1 MRRRSDKHR
10 PRQLYGTRQA
20 RNRGIVTV
28 RHDSARPASG
38 GFASGP
44 NRRFGVTAC
53 ALALAAL
60 ASGCSLPSLNSG
72 TLFGGNKTESTP
84 RSVTQESLL
93 QAAKSDTDINTAST
107 LGLGCPAFII
117 STADRHQTQ
126 YEGGRIGDGLA
137 IIHQGEIT
145 RTARECDIEPGKIT
159 IKYGFSG
166 RVLLGPRGT
175 PGVVK
180 LTFQVYLVDANQKRV
195 ETQPIVLDVAIP
207 PDSPIAYF
215 STVRSISFVVPEGA
229 RPSDYRLVVA
239 FDKPPADPP
248 PKPQRTPPTAKKK
261 S

>member
-1 MRRRSDKHR
+1 M
-10 PRQLYGTRQA
+10 A
-20 RNRGIVTV
+20 
-28 RHDSARPASG
+28 
-38 GFASGP
+38 
-44 NRRFGVTAC
+44 
-53 ALALAAL
+53 ALAAL
-60 ASGCSLPSLNSG
+60 AGGCSLPSLNSG

-84 RSVTQESLL
+84 RSVTQDSLL
-93 QAAKSDTDINTAST
+93 QAAKSDTDINTSST

-117 STADRHQTQ
+117 SATDRHQTH

-137 IIHQGEIT
+137 IIYQGEIT

-175 PGVVK
+175 PGVVR
-180 LTFQVYLVDANQKRV
+180 LPLQVYLLDASQKRV
-195 ETQPIVLDVAIP
+195 ETQAVVLDVAIP

-215 STVRSISFVVPEGA
+215 STVKTIAFVFPEGA

-239 FDKPPADPP
+239 FDKAPTEPP
-248 PKPQRTPPTAKKK
+248 PKPPRTPPTAKKK

>member
-1 MRRRSDKHR
+1 MTERLEKSGLGAGGSRGGRCARS
-10 PRQLYGTRQA
+10 
-20 RNRGIVTV
+20 GIL
-28 RHDSARPASG
+28 
-38 GFASGP
+38 
-44 NRRFGVTAC
+44 AC
-53 ALALAAL
+53 ALALATL
-60 ASGCSLPSLNSG
+60 AGSCSLPSLNSG
-72 TLFGGNKTESTP
+72 TLFGGNKTDANP

-117 STADRHQTQ
+117 SPSDRHQTQ

-180 LTFQVYLVDANQKRV
+180 LPFVVYLLDATQKRV
-195 ETQPIVLDVAIP
+195 ENQAVVLDVAIA

-215 STVRSISFVVPEGA
+215 STVRAISFVVPEGA

-248 PKPQRTPPTAKKK
+248 PKPQRTPTPAKKK
-261 S
+261 N